1 VPVYNLKTTLRLP
14 DGFVCGKCTTVSD
27 GKDLDFQI
35 DGGDI
40 TIELAKLETVEMIEL
55 SNR

>member
-1 VPVYNLKTTLRLP
+1 MPVHNLITTLRLP
-14 DGFVCGKCTTVSD
+14 DGSVCGKCMTVSD

-35 DGGDI
+35 DGDDI
-40 TIELAKLETVEMIEL
+40 TIELANLETMEMIEL